1 MSNYSKNRVFTDGG
15 VNAIIDK
22 IHYELA
28 RGIPFVILNASMCL
42 TGRAAAILQGADTA
56 PCDNIIFIVNKQ
68 ELYAH
73 IQYILPKSISH
84 KGVLRFK
91 ERTIIYLESA
101 IVEVWFDTSAVVAKS
116 PVGGVYVQN
125 IKEINPILL

>member
-1 MSNYSKNRVFTDGG
+1 MSNYSKNKVFTDGA

-28 RGIPFVILNASMCL
+28 RGIPWVNLNASMCL

-56 PCDNIIFIVNKQ
+56 PCDNIIFVVNKQ

-73 IQYILPKSISH
+73 IQYILPKTIAH
-84 KGVLRFK
+84 KGVIRFK
-91 ERTIIYLESA
+91 ERTIMYLDAA
-101 IVEVWFDTSAVVAKS
+101 IIEVWFDTSAVAAKS

-125 IKEINPILL
+125 INEIDPILL